1 MDFVKLILVSIVV
14 LALGACT
21 STKQMADV
29 GFIPPE
35 GQYRLLV
42 MRPDVTVGL
51 LTAGGAVEPRED
63 WTDQARTHLI
73 DALSR
78 QQAGRGG
85 MVKVA
90 ATREE
95 AGADP
100 QAVADLE
107 RLHKAVGASIALH
120 KYLGQSLPTK
130 KDRFDWTLG
139 EAAVAFGQSSGYD
152 YALFLHAEDSFA
164 STGRVALQAVSFL
177 GCMVGVCVMPNGGQQ
192 AAYSSL
198 VDLKTGQVV
207 WFNVLSSTTGDIRTP
222 EGAERLVQNL
232 LGKMKPGEA
241 GQRAERRDGPG
252 TRASGAQASGA
263 QVSGNRA

>member
-1 MDFVKLILVSIVV
+1 MSGVKLSFVM
-14 LALGACT
+14 LAGLSLAACT

-29 GFIPPE
+29 GFVPPE

-42 MRPDVTVGL
+42 MRPDVSVGL
-51 LTAGGAVEPRED
+51 LTAGGVVEARED

-73 DALSR
+73 DALAR

-95 AGADP
+95 TGADP
-100 QAVADLE
+100 ALVTDLE
-107 RLHKAVGASIALH
+107 RLHKAVGSSIALH
-120 KYLGQSLPTK
+120 KYLGQTLPTK

-139 EAAVAFGQSSGYD
+139 QQAVAFGQASGYD

-164 STGRVALQAVSFL
+164 SSGRVALQAVSFL
-177 GCMVGVCVMPNGGQQ
+177 GCMVGVCIMPTGGQQ
-192 AAYSSL
+192 SAYSSL

-207 WFNVLSSTTGDIRTP
+207 WFNVLSSSTGDIRTA
-222 EGAERLVQNL
+222 EGAESLVRNL

-241 GQRAERRDGPG
+241 TRSAEK
-252 TRASGAQASGA
+252 QARGKKA
-263 QVSGNRA
+263 

>member
-1 MDFVKLILVSIVV
+1 MYGAITCGAKVFLVLLAG
-14 LALGACT
+14 LALAACT
-21 STKQMADV
+21 STRQMADV
-29 GFIPPE
+29 GFVPPE

-42 MRPDVTVGL
+42 MRPDVSVGL
-51 LTAGGAVEPRED
+51 LTAGGVVEPRED
-63 WTDQARTHLI
+63 WTEQARAHLI
-73 DALSR
+73 DALVR

-85 MVKVA
+85 MVRVA

-100 QAVADLE
+100 ALVAELE

-139 EAAVAFGQSSGYD
+139 QQAVAFGQASGYD

-164 STGRVALQAVSFL
+164 SSGRVALQAVSFL
-177 GCMVGVCVMPNGGQQ
+177 GCMVGVCALPSGGRQS
-192 AAYSSL
+192 AYSSL

-207 WFNVLSSTTGDIRTP
+207 WFNVLTSSTGDLRTP
-222 EGAERLVQNL
+222 EGADALVRNL
-232 LGKMKPGEA
+232 LGRMKPGEA
-241 GQRAERRDGPG
+241 VRSVEKQAGGRRA
-252 TRASGAQASGA
+252 
-263 QVSGNRA
+263 

>member
-1 MDFVKLILVSIVV
+1 MNCVKLVLMMMAALVV
-14 LALGACT
+14 AGCT

-29 GFIPPE
+29 GFVPPQGE
-35 GQYRLLV
+35 YRLLV
-42 MRPDVTVGL
+42 MRPDVSVGL

-63 WTDQARTHLI
+63 WTDQARGHLLA
-73 DALSR
+73 ALAQ
-78 QQAGRGG
+78 QQASRGG

-95 AGADP
+95 AGDP
-100 QAVADLE
+100 ARVAELE

-139 EAAVAFGQSSGYD
+139 QQAVEFGQASGYD

-164 STGRVALQAVSFL
+164 SSGRVALQAVSFL
-177 GCMVGVCVMPNGGQQ
+177 GCMVGVCIMPTGGQQ

-222 EGAERLVQNL
+222 EGAQTLVRNL
-232 LGKMKPGEA
+232 LGKMKPGEETRSAETLA
-241 GQRAERRDGPG
+241 GGKKA
-252 TRASGAQASGA
+252 
-263 QVSGNRA
+263 